1 MRARLDVGGLTFA
14 PMGTRGT
21 RSADPY
27 TVSQGGA
34 VLVGRPDPANVP
46 ASGPQ
51 ELQAGSEAV
60 EAAQGQRNPPKA
72 ATGRWLPLME
82 AANRM
87 GASQAAIRRRIDAG
101 ELRSRGSKKRPEVFV
116 PGAR

>member
-46 ASGPQ
+46 TSGPQ
-51 ELQAGSEAV
+51 EPQAGPEPV
-60 EAAQGQRNPPKA
+60 EATQGPPRT